1 MEGRGGLGKGKRG
14 RERKGEV
21 GDSALVVG
29 GIDAPVLSFA
39 VILLHAVK
47 NTVR

>member
-1 MEGRGGLGKGKRG
+1 MEEWGREGKR
-14 RERKGEV
+14 REL
-21 GDSALVVG
+21 GDNALVVG